1 MKILSNTKQHERKV
15 IKTELLQKQAA
26 VVEPFA
32 STVKNNLTN
41 EAKKCSTE
49 SRTKK
54 SKDRE
59 KFLEKSIEN

>member
-1 MKILSNTKQHERKV
+1 M
-15 IKTELLQKQAA
+15 IKTELLQKHAA